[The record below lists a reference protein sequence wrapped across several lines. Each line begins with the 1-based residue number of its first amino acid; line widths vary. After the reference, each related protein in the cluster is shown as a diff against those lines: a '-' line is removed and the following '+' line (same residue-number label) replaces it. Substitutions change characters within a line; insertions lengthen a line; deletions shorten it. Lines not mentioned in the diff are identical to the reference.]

1 MSKEKNM
8 FINFGFEDFDEQE
21 IYTIEIKM
29 GNQMQRQ
36 RLQGDSQM
44 VMLQFVQLLEQT
56 AKSNQPV
63 RLKISKE
70 EKIWSQFRQEFK
82 NIENYIQFANKKYM
96 ENFPEEFKE

>member
-1 MSKEKNM
+1 M

>member
-1 MSKEKNM
+1 M

-44 VMLQFVQLLEQT
+44 VILQFMQLLEQT

-63 RLKISKE
+63 RLKISKDE
-70 EKIWSQFRQEFK
+70 EVWNQFRKELK
-82 NIENYIQFANKKYM
+82 NVEAYIQFANKKYM
-96 ENFPEEFKE
+96 EAFPEEFKE

>member
-1 MSKEKNM
+1 M
-8 FINFGFEDFDEQE
+8 FINFGFEDFGEQE

-29 GNQMQRQ
+29 GNQIQRQ

-44 VMLQFVQLLEQT
+44 VMLQFMQLLEQT

-70 EKIWSQFRQEFK
+70 EKIWNQFRKELK
-82 NIENYIQFANKKYM
+82 NVEAYIQFANKKYM
-96 ENFPEEFKE
+96 EAFPEEFKE

>member
-1 MSKEKNM
+1 M

-70 EKIWSQFRQEFK
+70 EEIWNQFRQELK

-96 ENFPEEFKE
+96 EAFPEEFKE

>member
-1 MSKEKNM
+1 M

-29 GNQMQRQ
+29 GNQIQRQ

-44 VMLQFVQLLEQT
+44 VMLQFMQLLEQT

-70 EKIWSQFRQEFK
+70 EEIWNQFRNEIK
-82 NIENYIQFANKKYM
+82 TIENFIQFANKKYM
-96 ENFPEEFKE
+96 EAFPEEFKE

>member
-1 MSKEKNM
+1 M

-44 VMLQFVQLLEQT
+44 VMLQFMQLLEQT
-56 AKSNQPV
+56 AGSNQPV

>member
-1 MSKEKNM
+1 M

-29 GNQMQRQ
+29 GNQIQRQ

-56 AKSNQPV
+56 ARSNQPV
-63 RLKISKE
+63 RLKISKDE
-70 EKIWSQFRQEFK
+70 EIWSQFRKQIK
-82 NIENYIQFANKKYM
+82 TIENFIQFANKKYM
-96 ENFPEEFKE
+96 EAFPEEFKE

>member
-1 MSKEKNM
+1 M

-21 IYTIEIKM
+21 IYTIEVKM

-56 AKSNQPV
+56 AKSNQSV

-70 EKIWSQFRQEFK
+70 EEIWSQFRQELK

>member
-1 MSKEKNM
+1 M
-8 FINFGFEDFDEQE
+8 FINFGFEDFGEQE

-36 RLQGDSQM
+36 RLQGAGEM
-44 VMLQFVQLLEQT
+44 VALQFIQLLEQ
-56 AKSNQPV
+56 AGKSNQPV

-70 EKIWSQFRQEFK
+70 EEIWNQFRQELK

-96 ENFPEEFKE
+96 EAFPEEFKE

>member
-1 MSKEKNM
+1 M
-8 FINFGFEDFDEQE
+8 FINFGFEDFGEQE

-29 GNQMQRQ
+29 GNQIQRQ

-44 VMLQFVQLLEQT
+44 IALQFMQLLEQT

-70 EKIWSQFRQEFK
+70 EEIWNQFKQELK

-96 ENFPEEFKE
+96 ESFPEEFKE